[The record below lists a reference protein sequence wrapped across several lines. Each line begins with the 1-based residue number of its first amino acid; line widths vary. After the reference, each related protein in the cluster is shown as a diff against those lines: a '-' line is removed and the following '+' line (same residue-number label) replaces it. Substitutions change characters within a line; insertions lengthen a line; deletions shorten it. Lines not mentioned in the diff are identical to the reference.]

1 MIGKGIFASLL
12 LTLKHLFRK
21 KITLRYPK
29 KKQPMDPRFFG
40 LMRLVKDETGKLKC
54 TACGICAR
62 NCPVHAIEI
71 KKGKRE
77 EDGKPYPI
85 EYTVQ
90 IQQCMFCGICVE
102 VCPFDALHVGN
113 YYELASFSR
122 KGLTY
127 LKDDLSNQPGGEM

>member
-1 MIGKGIFASLL
+1 MIGKGIVLSML

-29 KKQPMDPRFFG
+29 KKQPMNPRFFG
-40 LMRLVKDETGKLKC
+40 LMRLVSDENGKLKC

-71 KKGKRE
+71 KKAKNEEGKFYPE
-77 EDGKPYPI
+77 EYNVK
-85 EYTVQ
+85 

-122 KGLTY
+122 EGMIY
-127 LKDDLSNQPGGEM
+127 NIDDLSKQPGGEI